1 MLITPKPLL
10 KTNAIA
16 HADSRKN
23 IVSQSPKKGKLT
35 MTCHNCKTEARK
47 HGKDRKGNQ
56 RFYCPSCSKSFV
68 ESQDKP
74 LDGMYLPLDKAAQCI
89 QQLIEGSSLRSTE
102 RITGVSL
109 HTLLKLLV
117 TVGEK
122 CEKFLENRIK
132 NVPVKDVEADELWCF
147 VGCKE
152 KTKNKKQWDSPEE
165 ERSKGDAYTFVG
177 FERNTKLVLAWHLGR
192 RTFDDTWQF
201 TKKLAVATSDDSF
214 QITTDGFASY
224 RDTIVH
230 ELGHKQIDFAQL
242 IKVYA
247 TPQDDSHRYSPPVVV
262 DIISNVIHGN
272 PDPKRICT
280 SIVERQN
287 LTIRMQMRRFT
298 RLTNAF
304 SKKREN
310 LKAALALF
318 FAYYNFCRPH
328 SSIKTEEVKKRTPA
342 MASGLTDHVWTIQEL
357 LAA

>member
-1 MLITPKPLL
+1 MICIDCQVTAK
-10 KTNAIA
+10 
-16 HADSRKN
+16 KN
-23 IVSQSPKKGKLT
+23 
-35 MTCHNCKTEARK
+35 
-47 HGKDRKGNQ
+47 GKDQNGNQ
-56 RFYCPSCSKSFV
+56 RYRCNRCARTFAEP
-68 ESQDKP
+68 QDKP
-74 LDGMYLPLDKAAQCI
+74 LGGMYLPLDKAASII
-89 QQLIEGSSLRSTE
+89 QQLIEGSSLRSTQ
-102 RITGVSL
+102 RITGVDIN
-109 HTLLKLLV
+109 TIMKLLV
-117 TVGEK
+117 VAGEK

-132 NVPVKDVEADELWCF
+132 AVKVKDVEADELWCF

-152 KTKNKKQWDSPEE
+152 KTKNKKLWDDADQ
-165 ERSKGDAYTFVG
+165 ERSLGDAYTFVG

-201 TKKLAVATSDDSF
+201 TKKLDKATADSTF

-224 RDTIVH
+224 RDTITH
-230 ELGHKQIDFAQL
+230 ELGHKNIDFAQL

-247 TPQDDSHRYSPPVVV
+247 APQDDSHRYSPPVVV

-304 SKKREN
+304 SKKWEN

-328 SSIKTEEVKKRTPA
+328 SSIKTDEIKKRTPA
-342 MASGLTDHVWTIQEL
+342 MASGLTDHVWTISEL

>member
-1 MLITPKPLL
+1 M
-10 KTNAIA
+10 
-16 HADSRKN
+16 
-23 IVSQSPKKGKLT
+23 V
-35 MTCHNCKTEARK
+35 CHNCQNSAQKR
-47 HGKDRKGNQ
+47 GKDRKGNQ
-56 RFYCPSCSKSFV
+56 RYYCPTCFKSFI
-68 ESQDKP
+68 EAQDDL

-117 TVGEK
+117 VIGAK

-132 NVPVKDVEADELWCF
+132 DVVVKDVECDELWCF
-147 VGCKE
+147 VGMKE
-152 KTKNKKQWDSPEE
+152 KTKGKKQLQWESYEE
-165 ERSKGDAYTFVG
+165 ERSLGDAYTFVG

-192 RTFDDTWQF
+192 RTFEDTWAF
-201 TKKLAVATSDDSF
+201 TKKLDEATADHSF
-214 QITTDGFASY
+214 QVTTDGFAQY
-224 RDTIVH
+224 RDTIIH

-242 IKVYA
+242 IKIYA
-247 TPQDDSHRYSPPVVV
+247 APEGDEHRYSPPVVV
-262 DIISNVIHGN
+262 DMITNVICGN
-272 PDPKRICT
+272 PDPKRVCT

-328 SSIKTEEVKKRTPA
+328 SSIKTEEIKKRTPA
-342 MASGLTDHVWTIQEL
+342 MASGLTDHVWSIGEL
-357 LAA
+357 LAAA

>member
-1 MLITPKPLL
+1 
-10 KTNAIA
+10 
-16 HADSRKN
+16 
-23 IVSQSPKKGKLT
+23 

-47 HGKDRKGNQ
+47 HGKDRKGN
-56 RFYCPSCSKSFV
+56 RRYRCETCAKTFIEP
-68 ESQDKP
+68 QDKP
-74 LDGMYLPLDKAAQCI
+74 LDNMYLPIETAALCI
-89 QQLIEGSSLRSTE
+89 ALLVEGNSLRSTE
-102 RITGVSL
+102 RLTGVNIN
-109 HTLLKLLV
+109 TLMKLLV
-117 TVGEK
+117 VAGEK
-122 CEKFLENRIK
+122 CEQLLEDRIK

-147 VGCKE
+147 VGMKE
-152 KTKNKKQWDSPEE
+152 KTMKKQIWDIDSNAEHL
-165 ERSKGDAYTFVG
+165 GDAYTFVG

-192 RTFDDTWQF
+192 RTFNDTWQF
-201 TKKLAVATSDDSF
+201 TKKLDKATADSSF

-224 RDTIVH
+224 RDTITH

-304 SKKREN
+304 SKKWEN

-318 FAYYNFCRPH
+318 FAFYNFCRPH
-328 SSIKTEEVKKRTPA
+328 SSIKKQTPA
-342 MASGLTDHVWTIQEL
+342 MASGLTDHVWSIQEL
-357 LAA
+357 LTA

>member
-1 MLITPKPLL
+1 M
-10 KTNAIA
+10 
-16 HADSRKN
+16 
-23 IVSQSPKKGKLT
+23 
-35 MTCHNCKTEARK
+35 
-47 HGKDRKGNQ
+47 
-56 RFYCPSCSKSFV
+56 
-68 ESQDKP
+68 
-74 LDGMYLPLDKAAQCI
+74 
-89 QQLIEGSSLRSTE
+89 
-102 RITGVSL
+102 
-109 HTLLKLLV
+109 
-117 TVGEK
+117 
-122 CEKFLENRIK
+122 
-132 NVPVKDVEADELWCF
+132 
-147 VGCKE
+147 KE
-152 KTKNKKQWDSPEE
+152 KTKNKQLWDFDS
-165 ERSKGDAYTFVG
+165 RADKIGDAYTFVG

-192 RTFDDTWQF
+192 RTFNDTWKF
-201 TKKLAVATSDDSF
+201 TKKLASATADHNF
-214 QITTDGFASY
+214 QVTTDGFASY

-247 TPQDDSHRYSPPVVV
+247 TAQDDSHRYSPPVVV

-272 PDPKRICT
+272 PDPKRICI

-304 SKKREN
+304 SKKWEN

-328 SSIKTEEVKKRTPA
+328 SSIKKQTPA

>member
-1 MLITPKPLL
+1 
-10 KTNAIA
+10 
-16 HADSRKN
+16 
-23 IVSQSPKKGKLT
+23 
-35 MTCHNCKTEARK
+35 
-47 HGKDRKGNQ
+47 
-56 RFYCPSCSKSFV
+56 
-68 ESQDKP
+68 
-74 LDGMYLPLDKAAQCI
+74 MYLSISKVEHCLKI
-89 QQLIEGSSLRSTE
+89 LLEGCSLRSTE

-117 TVGEK
+117 TAGEK
-122 CEKFLENRIK
+122 CEKFLENEIK
-132 NVPVKDVEADELWCF
+132 NVSVKDVECDELWCF
-147 VGCKE
+147 VGMKE
-152 KTKNKKQWDSPEE
+152 KTMKKQIWDIDSNAHHL
-165 ERSKGDAYTFVG
+165 GDAYTFVG

-192 RTFDDTWQF
+192 RTFDDTWKF
-201 TKKLAVATSDDSF
+201 TKKLAEATADYNF
-214 QITTDGFASY
+214 QVTTDGFASY

-262 DIISNVIHGN
+262 DIQTSIICGN

-304 SKKREN
+304 SKKWEN

-328 SSIKTEEVKKRTPA
+328 SSIKTEEIKKRTPA
-342 MASGLTDHVWTIQEL
+342 MASGLTDHVWSIQEL